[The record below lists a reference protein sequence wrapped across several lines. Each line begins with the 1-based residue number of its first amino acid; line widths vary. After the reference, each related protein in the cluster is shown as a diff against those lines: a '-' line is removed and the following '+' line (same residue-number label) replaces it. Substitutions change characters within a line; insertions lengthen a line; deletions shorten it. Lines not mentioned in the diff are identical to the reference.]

1 MEKQVKQFFNFFDLG
16 GDYSRLISAC
26 KNNEKVS
33 VLSMGQNEKIAIC
46 SNIDAPIVYVASD
59 YVSATKIYSQ
69 FECIFKDKVS
79 LFPVYI
85 DNLFYKRAQTTLP
98 NIERIKVLADLASGE
113 CRVLVVS
120 ADSLCAFLP
129 KKKDLTDNIIN
140 IKLHDEIDL
149 EKLKTQL
156 VYLGYSREELIFEC
170 GQFALRGDIL
180 DIFPTGAKNA
190 FRIEFFGDEVESI
203 SVLDENLQ
211 AGKVKASEVEVLP
224 FTDLFL
230 SEDEI
235 NYAIE
240 KLKKIAQNAQM
251 GKPEQSAFVTS
262 IYEIISRLENH
273 DKNFTLDVILS
284 LFENKCD
291 SIFNYLKENT
301 LIIFDEGKMCYDAII
316 NSSAEIE
323 LRHKQ
328 MANGGE
334 VFNKKCSG
342 YFSANFVLQKILN
355 FGGIV
360 HQKITNSNR
369 FYNPSQVFSFRSL
382 PVSRYYH
389 NFVELCTDLK
399 NWQFN
404 GFKIFLLAQDEK
416 RANSLTARLEENEIF
431 IEQNKSASIADS
443 KSAVVPIYFSGGFI
457 LPDQKIVVISSTDLF
472 APKKA
477 TSRVT
482 ANRKDVFSV
491 PKVGDYVVHS
501 FHGIGVCEGVT
512 NLKNNFGSKD
522 YVVVRYRDGDR
533 LYVPIDGLNMLE
545 RFSGAETPKKLSKIG
560 GVEFAK
566 VKEKVKASVKKLAFD
581 LTELYAKRQAKKGF
595 AFLPDNALQRE
606 FENSFA
612 HIETQ
617 DQLKSIEE
625 IKKDMQS
632 QKAMDRLLC
641 GDVGFGKTEVA
652 MRAMFKAV
660 LSNKQV
666 AFVAP
671 TTILSQQHFN
681 TCKARMEPFGVRV
694 EVLNRF
700 KTAKETAKILNDL
713 ALGKIDVICGTHR
726 LLSKDVEFLDLGL
739 VVLDEEQKFGVEDK
753 EKLKNKYP
761 LVDFLTLSATPIPRT
776 LQMSL
781 SGIRD
786 VSIINTPPSERLPVQ
801 TFVCEY
807 SESLVR
813 DAIIRELARGGQV
826 FILFNRVEKIYAFSE
841 ELKKLV
847 PEASILVAHGQL
859 SSRELEDIIYMFY
872 KKEADV
878 LVCTTIIEN
887 GIDIENANTL
897 IVCDSERFG
906 LSQLYQIR
914 GRVGRGSKTAFAYFT
929 YKYDKVLSEEAY
941 KRLDAISEFTE
952 FGSGFK
958 VAMRDLEIRGGGNV
972 LGAEQHGFMQKVGYE
987 LYNKLLKNAVAEIK
1001 GQKVEEEI
1009 DVLMRVSIDAFIPE
1023 NFITNS
1029 ANRMTMYKNISSIS
1043 SIEDKISLE
1052 QDLSDTFGQIPK
1064 PVLNLIDIAYAKSLA
1079 KKLKITEI
1087 VSTAMGIKLIF
1098 KDSISITD
1106 NNGVGQALFEFRNSC
1121 ALELGE
1127 TSMVKMKPESDGVLN
1142 LKNIIKFLEI
1152 ASKTA

>member
-1 MEKQVKQFFNFFDLG
+1 
-16 GDYSRLISAC
+16 
-26 KNNEKVS
+26 
-33 VLSMGQNEKIAIC
+33 
-46 SNIDAPIVYVASD
+46 
-59 YVSATKIYSQ
+59 
-69 FECIFKDKVS
+69 
-79 LFPVYI
+79 
-85 DNLFYKRAQTTLP
+85 
-98 NIERIKVLADLASGE
+98 
-113 CRVLVVS
+113 
-120 ADSLCAFLP
+120 
-129 KKKDLTDNIIN
+129 
-140 IKLHDEIDL
+140 
-149 EKLKTQL
+149 
-156 VYLGYSREELIFEC
+156 
-170 GQFALRGDIL
+170 
-180 DIFPTGAKNA
+180 
-190 FRIEFFGDEVESI
+190 
-203 SVLDENLQ
+203 
-211 AGKVKASEVEVLP
+211 
-224 FTDLFL
+224 
-230 SEDEI
+230 
-235 NYAIE
+235 
-240 KLKKIAQNAQM
+240 
-251 GKPEQSAFVTS
+251 
-262 IYEIISRLENH
+262 
-273 DKNFTLDVILS
+273 
-284 LFENKCD
+284 
-291 SIFNYLKENT
+291 
-301 LIIFDEGKMCYDAII
+301 
-316 NSSAEIE
+316 
-323 LRHKQ
+323 
-328 MANGGE
+328 
-334 VFNKKCSG
+334 
-342 YFSANFVLQKILN
+342 
-355 FGGIV
+355 
-360 HQKITNSNR
+360 
-369 FYNPSQVFSFRSL
+369 
-382 PVSRYYH
+382 
-389 NFVELCTDLK
+389 
-399 NWQFN
+399 
-404 GFKIFLLAQDEK
+404 
-416 RANSLTARLEENEIF
+416 
-431 IEQNKSASIADS
+431 
-443 KSAVVPIYFSGGFI
+443 
-457 LPDQKIVVISSTDLF
+457 
-472 APKKA
+472 
-477 TSRVT
+477 
-482 ANRKDVFSV
+482 
-491 PKVGDYVVHS
+491 
-501 FHGIGVCEGVT
+501 
-512 NLKNNFGSKD
+512 
-522 YVVVRYRDGDR
+522 
-533 LYVPIDGLNMLE
+533 
-545 RFSGAETPKKLSKIG
+545 
-560 GVEFAK
+560 
-566 VKEKVKASVKKLAFD
+566 
-581 LTELYAKRQAKKGF
+581 
-595 AFLPDNALQRE
+595 
-606 FENSFA
+606 
-612 HIETQ
+612 
-617 DQLKSIEE
+617 
-625 IKKDMQS
+625 
-632 QKAMDRLLC
+632 
-641 GDVGFGKTEVA
+641 
-652 MRAMFKAV
+652 
-660 LSNKQV
+660 
-666 AFVAP
+666 
-671 TTILSQQHFN
+671 
-681 TCKARMEPFGVRV
+681 MEPFGVRV

-859 SSRELEDIIYMFY
+859 SSRELEDIVYKFY

-1098 KDSISITD
+1098 RDSISITD